1 MTTSMSNSSASSLLR
16 LLVGPL
22 LPTCGPPTLFLSNKV
37 FCAIFQKSVL
47 RTSFDSGSTATEKF
61 TSISSKFSSLSLS
74 KNSKAKISSIVLGI
88 QKPQIPLKGIKKS
101 FFPSQQHCQCLWH
114 IKCIV
119 PTHMQNLISVED
131 YIYCKSV

>member
-61 TSISSKFSSLSLS
+61 TSISRKFSSLSLS
-74 KNSKAKISSIVLGI
+74 KNSKAKISSIVLGT
-88 QKPQIPLKGIKKS
+88 QKPQNSSERHQKVLFAKS
-101 FFPSQQHCQCLWH
+101 AALLIFMAYKMHS
-114 IKCIV
+114 
-119 PTHMQNLISVED
+119 THAHAEFDFS
-131 YIYCKSV
+131 